1 MSAMHIPSLLAKKR
15 DGHALE
21 QNEIEWFIQH
31 LQDIPNEQIGAFL
44 MACQI
49 NGLNPQETT
58 SLTKAMLEQGERLPL
73 REGAV
78 DKHSTGGVGDKM
90 SLILAPALRACGAVV
105 PMLAGRGLAH
115 TGGTIDKLES
125 IPGFNTGLSIQ
136 EMIENPCFISRQTA
150 EIAPTD
156 SILYAIRDVTAT
168 VPCIGLITASILS
181 KKAAEGIQSLVL
193 DVKFGRAAFM
203 QHSEDARALAQSMV
217 RVGTELGIEVTAQLT
232 DMDHPIGRMLG
243 NGHEIVECI
252 DCLKGVGPDDTM
264 ELVHAQANALGFD
277 ITEVLSNGSA
287 LNEFKAMLERQG
299 VDSSTAQR
307 LIEDP
312 WSVLQRA
319 PQQYIL
325 QAEQSG
331 FVADLDALLIGQ
343 VLCEAGA
350 GRSVQGSDI
359 DHGIGIEI
367 HKHIGSKVEEGDVIL
382 TLDGPFGIDIQLIQ
396 RLKNSITISDYQVAV
411 GSRILET
418 LTISDCSTT

>member
-1 MSAMHIPSLLAKKR
+1 MHIPNLLATKR

-21 QNEIEWFIQH
+21 QSEIEWFIKH
-31 LQDIPNEQIGAFL
+31 LHEIPNEQIGAFL

-49 NGLNPQETT
+49 NGLDAHETAY
-58 SLTKAMLEQGERLPL
+58 LTKAMLDQGDRLPR

-125 IPGFNTGLSIQ
+125 IPGFNTGLSIE
-136 EMIENPCFISRQTA
+136 EMMENPCFISRQTA

-181 KKAAEGIQSLVL
+181 KKAAEGIQALVL

-232 DMDHPIGRMLG
+232 QMDHPIGCMLG
-243 NGHEIVECI
+243 NSHEIAESI
-252 DCLKGVGPDDTM
+252 DCLKGSGPKDTM
-264 ELVHAQANALGFD
+264 ELVQAQAGALGFD
-277 ITEVLSNGSA
+277 ITEVISNGSA
-287 LNEFKAMLERQG
+287 LNEFKEMLVRQG
-299 VDSSTAQR
+299 VDPSLAQR
-307 LIEDP
+307 LIDDP
-312 WSVLQRA
+312 WSVLPRA
-319 PQQYIL
+319 PQQYTL
-325 QAEQSG
+325 SAEQSG
-331 FVADLDALLIGQ
+331 HLADLDALIIGQ

-350 GRSVQGSDI
+350 GRSVQGAEI
-359 DHGIGIEI
+359 DHGIGIHI
-367 HKHIGSKVEEGDVIL
+367 HKHIGSNVEEGDVIL
-382 TLDGPFGIDIQLIQ
+382 TLDGPYGIDMQLIQ
-396 RLKNSITISDYQVAV
+396 RLKNSITISDYQVGV
-411 GSRILET
+411 GSRIVET
-418 LTISDCSTT
+418 VTISDCSTT

>member
-1 MSAMHIPSLLAKKR
+1 MHIPSLLAKKR

-58 SLTKAMLEQGERLPL
+58 YLTKAMLEQGERLPAQ
-73 REGAV
+73 EGAV

-90 SLILAPALRACGAVV
+90 SLILAPALRACGAIV

-168 VPCIGLITASILS
+168 VPCIGLISASILS

-243 NGHEIVECI
+243 NSHEIAECI

-264 ELVHAQANALGFD
+264 ELVHAQANALGFE
-277 ITEVLSNGSA
+277 ITDALSNGSA
-287 LNEFKAMLERQG
+287 LNEFKAMIERQG

-319 PQQYIL
+319 PQQYVL

-411 GSRILET
+411 GSRVLET

>member
-1 MSAMHIPSLLAKKR
+1 MHIPNLLAKKR

-21 QNEIEWFIQH
+21 QSEIEWFIKH
-31 LQDIPNEQIGAFL
+31 LHEIPNEQIGAFL

-49 NGLNPQETT
+49 NGLDAHETAY
-58 SLTKAMLEQGERLPL
+58 LTKAMLDQGDRLP
-73 REGAV
+73 RHEGAV

-125 IPGFNTGLSIQ
+125 IPGFNTGLSIE
-136 EMIENPCFISRQTA
+136 EMMENPCFISRQTA

-181 KKAAEGIQSLVL
+181 KKAAEGIQALVL

-232 DMDHPIGRMLG
+232 QMDHPIGCMLG
-243 NGHEIVECI
+243 NSHEIAESI
-252 DCLKGVGPDDTM
+252 DCLKGSGPNDTM
-264 ELVHAQANALGFD
+264 ELVQAQADALGFD
-277 ITEVLSNGSA
+277 ITEVISNGSA
-287 LNEFKAMLERQG
+287 LNEFKEMLVRQG
-299 VDSSTAQR
+299 VDPSLAQR
-307 LIEDP
+307 LIDDP
-312 WSVLQRA
+312 WSVLPRA
-319 PQQYIL
+319 PQQYTL
-325 QAEQSG
+325 SAEQSG
-331 FVADLDALLIGQ
+331 HLADLDALIIGQ

-350 GRSVQGSDI
+350 GRSVQGAEI
-359 DHGIGIEI
+359 DHGIGIHI
-367 HKHIGSKVEEGDVIL
+367 HKHIGSNVEEGDVIL
-382 TLDGPFGIDIQLIQ
+382 TLDGPYGIDMQLIQ
-396 RLKNSITISDYQVAV
+396 RLKNSITISDYQVGV
-411 GSRILET
+411 GSRIVET
-418 LTISDCSTT
+418 VTISDCSTT

>member
-1 MSAMHIPSLLAKKR
+1 MHIPRLLAKKR

-21 QNEIEWFIQH
+21 QNEIEWFIHH
-31 LQDIPNEQIGAFL
+31 LHQIPNEQIGAFL

-49 NGLNPQETT
+49 NGLNAQETT
-58 SLTKAMLEQGERLPL
+58 YLTKAMLEKGECLPKQND
-73 REGAV
+73 AV

-125 IPGFNTGLSIQ
+125 IPGFNTGLMIE
-136 EMIENPCFISRQTA
+136 EMIKNPCFISRQTP

-203 QHSEDARALAQSMV
+203 QHSEDARALAESMV
-217 RVGTELGIEVTAQLT
+217 RVGTELGIEVVAQLT
-232 DMDHPIGRMLG
+232 QMDHPIGDMLG
-243 NGHEIVECI
+243 NSHEIVESI
-252 DCLKGVGPDDTM
+252 DCLKGVGPYDTM

-277 ITEVLSNGSA
+277 ITEVISNGSA
-287 LNEFKAMLERQG
+287 LHEFKRMLERQG
-299 VDSSTAQR
+299 VDSSIAQQ
-307 LIEDP
+307 LIDEP

-319 PQQYIL
+319 PQQYTL
-325 QAEQSG
+325 HAEQSG
-331 FVADLDALLIGQ
+331 FVADLDALVIGQ

-350 GRSVQGSDI
+350 GRSVQGAEI
-359 DHGIGIEI
+359 HHGIGISI
-367 HKHIGSKVEEGDVIL
+367 HHHIGSKVNEGDAIL
-382 TLDGPFGIDIQLIQ
+382 TMDGPFGIDVQLID
-396 RLKNSITISDYQVAV
+396 RLKNSITISDYQVV
-411 GSRILET
+411 TSSRILET
-418 LTISDCSTT
+418 VTISHCSTT

>member
-1 MSAMHIPSLLAKKR
+1 MHIPRLLAKKR

-21 QNEIEWFIQH
+21 QNEIEWFIHH
-31 LQDIPNEQIGAFL
+31 LHQIPNEQIGAFL

-49 NGLNPQETT
+49 NGLNAQETT
-58 SLTKAMLEQGERLPL
+58 YLTKAMLEKGECLP
-73 REGAV
+73 EQDDAV

-90 SLILAPALRACGAVV
+90 SLILAPALRACGAIV

-125 IPGFNTGLSIQ
+125 IPGFNTGLTIE
-136 EMIENPCFISRQTA
+136 EMIKNPCFISRQTP

-203 QHSEDARALAQSMV
+203 QHSEDARALAESMV
-217 RVGTELGIEVTAQLT
+217 RVGTELGIVVVAQLT
-232 DMDHPIGRMLG
+232 QMDHPIGCMLG
-243 NGHEIVECI
+243 NSHEIVETI
-252 DCLKGVGPDDTM
+252 DCLKGAGPHDTM

-277 ITEVLSNGSA
+277 ITEVISNGSA
-287 LNEFKAMLERQG
+287 LDEFKSMLERQG
-299 VDSSTAQR
+299 VDSSIAQQ
-307 LIEDP
+307 LIDDP

-319 PQQYIL
+319 PQQYTL

-331 FVADLDALLIGQ
+331 FIADLDALAIGQ

-350 GRSVQGSDI
+350 GRSVQGAEI
-359 DHGIGIEI
+359 HHGIGIKI
-367 HKHIGSKVEEGDVIL
+367 HHHIGSKVEEGDAIL
-382 TLDGPFGIDIQLIQ
+382 TMDGPFGIDVQLIQ
-396 RLKNSITISDYQVAV
+396 RLKNSITISDYQVATS
-411 GSRILET
+411 SRILET
-418 LTISDCSTT
+418 VAISDCSTT

>member
-299 VDSSTAQR
+299 VDSSTAQQ

>member
-1 MSAMHIPSLLAKKR
+1 MHVPSLLAKKR
-15 DGHALE
+15 DGIALE
-21 QNEIEWFIQH
+21 QAEIDWFIQH
-31 LQDIPNEQIGAFL
+31 LHEIPNEQIGAFL

-49 NGLNPQETT
+49 NGLNALETT
-58 SLTKAMLEQGERLPL
+58 YLTKAMLEQGEQLPL

-90 SLILAPALRACGAVV
+90 SLILAPALRACGARI

-115 TGGTIDKLES
+115 TGGTIDKLEA
-125 IPGFNTGLSIQ
+125 IPGFNTGLTIE
-136 EMIENPCFISRQTA
+136 EMTMNPCFISRQTD

-203 QHSEDARALAQSMV
+203 QHSDDARELAHSMV
-217 RVGTELGIEVTAQLT
+217 RVGTELGIDVTAQLT
-232 DMDHPIGRMLG
+232 QMDHPIGTLLG
-243 NGHEIVECI
+243 NSHEIAESIV
-252 DCLKGVGPDDTM
+252 CLKGKGPKDTM
-264 ELVHAQANALGFD
+264 ELVHSQAQALGFD
-277 ITEVLSNGSA
+277 ITEVIENGSA

-299 VDSSTAQR
+299 VDSSVAQD
-307 LIEDP
+307 LVDEP
-312 WSVLQRA
+312 WNVLQRA
-319 PQQYIL
+319 PQQYAL
-325 QAEQSG
+325 LADRSG
-331 FVADLDALLIGQ
+331 YIADLDALAIGQ

-350 GRSVQGSDI
+350 GRSIQGQEI

-367 HKHIGSKVEEGDVIL
+367 QKHIGSKVEQGDAIL
-382 TLDGPFGIDIQLIQ
+382 TLDGPYGMDIHLIQ
-396 RLKNSITISDYQVAV
+396 RLKDSITISDYQVNV

-418 LTISDCSTT
+418 VTISDCKTT

>member
-1 MSAMHIPSLLAKKR
+1 MHIPSLLAKKR

-58 SLTKAMLEQGERLPL
+58 YLTKAMLEQGERLPAQ
-73 REGAV
+73 EGAV

-90 SLILAPALRACGAVV
+90 SLILAPALRACGAIV

-168 VPCIGLITASILS
+168 VPCIGLISASILS

-243 NGHEIVECI
+243 NSHEIAECI

-264 ELVHAQANALGFD
+264 ELVHAQANALGFE
-277 ITEVLSNGSA
+277 ITDALSNGSA
-287 LNEFKAMLERQG
+287 LNEFKAMIERQG

-319 PQQYIL
+319 PQQYVL

>member
-1 MSAMHIPSLLAKKR
+1 MHIPSLLAKKR

-58 SLTKAMLEQGERLPL
+58 YLTKAMLEQGERLPAQ
-73 REGAV
+73 EGAV

-90 SLILAPALRACGAVV
+90 SLILAPALRACGAIV

-243 NGHEIVECI
+243 NSHEIAECI

-264 ELVHAQANALGFD
+264 ELVHAQANALGFE
-277 ITEVLSNGSA
+277 ITDALSNGSA
-287 LNEFKAMLERQG
+287 LNEFKAMIERQG

-319 PQQYIL
+319 PQQYVL

-411 GSRILET
+411 GSRVLET

>member
-1 MSAMHIPSLLAKKR
+1 MHIPNLLAKKR
-15 DGHALE
+15 DGLALA
-21 QNEIEWFIQH
+21 QDEIEWFIQH
-31 LQDIPNEQIGAFL
+31 LHEIPNEQIGAFL

-49 NGLNPQETT
+49 NGLDAQETT
-58 SLTKAMLEQGERLPL
+58 YLTKAMLEQGDRLPL
-73 REGAV
+73 RDSAV

-125 IPGFNTGLSIQ
+125 IPGFNTGLSID
-136 EMIENPCFISRQTA
+136 EMTTNPCFISRQTA

-203 QHSEDARALAQSMV
+203 QHSEDARKLAESMV
-217 RVGTELGIEVTAQLT
+217 RVGTELGIEVKAQLT
-232 DMDHPIGRMLG
+232 QMDHPIGEWLG
-243 NGHEIVECI
+243 NSHEIAESI
-252 DCLKGVGPDDTM
+252 ACLKGMGPHDTM
-264 ELVHAQANALGFD
+264 ELVYAQASALGFD
-277 ITEVLSNGSA
+277 ISESIENGSA
-287 LNEFKAMLERQG
+287 LQEFKTMLERQG
-299 VDSSTAQR
+299 VEPALAQQ
-307 LIEDP
+307 LLDDP
-312 WSVLQRA
+312 WSVLPRA
-319 PQQYIL
+319 PQQYTL
-325 QAEQSG
+325 LAEKSG

-350 GRSVQGSDI
+350 GRSKQGQEI
-359 DHGIGIEI
+359 DHGVGIQI
-367 HKHIGSKVEEGDVIL
+367 HKHIGSPVEVDDVIM
-382 TLDGPFGIDIQLIQ
+382 TLDGPFGIDMQLVQ

-411 GSRILET
+411 SSRILET
-418 LTISDCSTT
+418 VTISDCSTT

>member
-1 MSAMHIPSLLAKKR
+1 MHIPSLLAKKR

-21 QNEIEWFIQH
+21 QDEIEWFIQN
-31 LQDIPNEQIGAFL
+31 LNQIPNEQIGAFL

-49 NGLNPQETT
+49 NGLNAKETT
-58 SLTKAMLEQGERLPL
+58 DLTRAMLEQGDRLPQQTT
-73 REGAV
+73 AI

-125 IPGFNTGLSIQ
+125 IPGFNTGLTIE
-136 EMIENPCFISRQTA
+136 EMNNNPCFISRQTA

-203 QHSEDARALAQSMV
+203 QHSEEARKLAQSMV
-217 RVGTELGIEVTAQLT
+217 RVGTELGIEVKAQIT
-232 DMDHPIGRMLG
+232 QMDHPIGRLLG
-243 NGHEIVECI
+243 NSHEIAESI
-252 DCLKGVGPDDTM
+252 DCLKGIGPQDTM

-277 ITEVLSNGSA
+277 IVEVISNGSA
-287 LNEFKAMLERQG
+287 LNEFKAMLVRQG
-299 VDSSTAQR
+299 VDSTIAQE
-307 LIEDP
+307 LVENP

-319 PQQYIL
+319 PQQYTL
-325 QAEQSG
+325 QAEKSG
-331 FVADLDALLIGQ
+331 YIADLDALAIGQ

-350 GRSVQGSDI
+350 GRSVQGQDI
-359 DHGIGIEI
+359 DHGVGIEI
-367 HKHIGSKVEEGDVIL
+367 HKHIGSEVQEGDIVL
-382 TLDGPFGIDIQLIQ
+382 VLDGPFGIDMQLVQ
-396 RLKNSITISDYQVAV
+396 RLKNSITISDYQV
-411 GSRILET
+411 GINSRILET
-418 LTISDCSTT
+418 VTISDCPTT

>member
-1 MSAMHIPSLLAKKR
+1 MHIPNLLAKKR
-15 DGHALE
+15 DGRALE
-21 QNEIEWFIQH
+21 QSEIEWFIQH
-31 LQDIPNEQIGAFL
+31 LHEIPNEQIGAFL

-49 NGLNPQETT
+49 NGLDAHETAH
-58 SLTKAMLEQGERLPL
+58 LTKAMLEQGERLPH

-125 IPGFNTGLSIQ
+125 IQGFNTGLSIG

-181 KKAAEGIQSLVL
+181 KKAAEGIQALVL

-232 DMDHPIGRMLG
+232 QMDHPIGSMLG
-243 NGHEIVECI
+243 NSHEIAESI
-252 DCLKGVGPDDTM
+252 DCLKGMGPQDTM
-264 ELVHAQANALGFD
+264 ELVQAQAGELGFD
-277 ITEVLSNGSA
+277 IAEVISNGSA
-287 LNEFKAMLERQG
+287 LNEFKEMLVRQG
-299 VDSSTAQR
+299 VEASLAQQ

-312 WSVLQRA
+312 WSVLPRA
-319 PQQYIL
+319 PQQYTL
-325 QAEQSG
+325 NAEQSG
-331 FVADLDALLIGQ
+331 HLADLDALVIGQ

-350 GRSVQGSDI
+350 GRSVQGAEI
-359 DHGIGIEI
+359 DHGIGIQI
-367 HKHIGSKVEEGDVIL
+367 HKHIGSKVEQGEVIL
-382 TLDGPFGIDIQLIQ
+382 TLDGPYGIDMQLIQ
-396 RLKNSITISDYQVAV
+396 RLKNSITISDYQVGV

-418 LTISDCSTT
+418 VTISNCSTT